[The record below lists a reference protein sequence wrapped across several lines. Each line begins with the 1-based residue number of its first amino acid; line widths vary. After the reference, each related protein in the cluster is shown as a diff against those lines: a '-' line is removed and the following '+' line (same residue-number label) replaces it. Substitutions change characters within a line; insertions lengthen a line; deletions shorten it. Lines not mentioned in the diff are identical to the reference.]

1 MIAFSSILVIFLGI
15 ILTLYFNTTRKDEVL
30 NVHLNSTYDYI
41 IIGAG
46 SAGSVIANR
55 LSEDSGVTV
64 LLIEAGGSEY
74 GNDNIKIPLIGGGL
88 QKSSADWNYQTLPQ
102 KNSHFAMNEHRSYW
116 PRGRVLGGT
125 SCLNTLVYIR
135 GSRHDYN
142 QWAEEGCDGWSYKD
156 VLPYFIK
163 TEDYQMPNEY
173 DSAYHGK
180 GGYMKLTDSTLTP
193 LVEVYRRG
201 AEEIGYKTVDANGED
216 QIGFSYAQASV
227 HNGERCSTASCYLR
241 PILSR
246 PNLHIS
252 IDSFVTKVIIKN
264 KIATGVEMLKSNR
277 KLKISAKREVI
288 VSAGSINSPQILML
302 SGLGPKQ
309 HLQNLKIPV
318 IADLPVGN
326 NLEDHLQYFVKHKI
340 NQSYSLSSESRNMFS
355 SLQYALTRTGPLSG
369 TGLEAN
375 LFGRMINREES
386 LPNYPDYQILFL
398 SVAHDNFFYDYGL
411 QLNLKESVKDLIKT
425 RTSTTEFTSVLIQ
438 QRPKSTGTIRLA
450 SKDPFDYPLI
460 QPNYLDHTYDVKSL
474 IAGIRKIQELAASNP
489 LQEIGATLNRQD
501 FDGICDKAKFD
512 SDEYWECMLRH
523 YAVTC
528 YHPTS
533 TCRMGAKDDP
543 TAVVDTKLRVR
554 GIKGLRVADASVM
567 RHVISGNTNAPTIM
581 IGERAADFIRG
592 KDTVQKFKEQIKHL
606 KL

>member
-1 MIAFSSILVIFLGI
+1 MCLFISV
-15 ILTLYFNTTRKDEVL
+15 
-30 NVHLNSTYDYI
+30 
-41 IIGAG
+41 GAG

-55 LSEDSGVTV
+55 LSEDSDITV
-64 LLIEAGGSEY
+64 LLLEAGGSEY
-74 GNDNIKIPLIGGGL
+74 GNDNIRIPLIGGGL
-88 QKSSADWNYQTLPQ
+88 QKSSADWNYHTLPQ
-102 KNSHFAMNEHRSYW
+102 KNSHFAMNEQRSYW

-173 DSAYHGK
+173 DSAYH
-180 GGYMKLTDSTLTP
+180 
-193 LVEVYRRG
+193 VEVYRRS
-201 AEEIGYKTVDANGED
+201 AEEIGYKTVDANGDD

-227 HNGERCSTASCYLR
+227 YNGERCSTASCYLR
-241 PILSR
+241 PIISR

-264 KIATGVEMLKSNR
+264 KIATGVEMLKDNR
-277 KLKISAKREVI
+277 KLKITARMEVI

-302 SGLGPKQ
+302 SGIGPKQ
-309 HLQNLKIPV
+309 HLQDLKIPV

-340 NQSYSLSSESRNMFS
+340 NQSYSLSSESRNVFS

-375 LFGRMINREES
+375 IFDRMPNRDES

-411 QLNLKESVKDLIKT
+411 QLNLKESDKNSRIYLQVKDLIKT

-438 QRPKSTGTIRLA
+438 QRPKSTGTIRLT

-460 QPNYLDHTYDVKSL
+460 QPNYLEQTYDVQSL
-474 IAGIRKIQELAASNP
+474 IAGIRKIQKLAASNP

-501 FDGICDKAKFD
+501 FDGICDKVKFD

-523 YAVTC
+523 FAVTC

-554 GIKGLRVADASVM
+554 GIKSLRVADASVM

-592 KDTVQKFKEQIKHL
+592 KDTVHKFKEQIKHL

>member
-1 MIAFSSILVIFLGI
+1 MIALSSVLVVFLGI
-15 ILTLYFNTTRKDEVL
+15 VLTLYLNTTKKDEVL
-30 NVHLNSTYDYI
+30 HVQLNSTYDYI

-55 LSEDSGVTV
+55 LSEDSDITV
-64 LLIEAGGSEY
+64 LLLEAGGSEY
-74 GNDNIKIPLIGGGL
+74 GNDNIRIPLIGGGL
-88 QKSSADWNYQTLPQ
+88 QKSSADWNYHTLPQ
-102 KNSHFAMNEHRSYW
+102 KNSHFAMNEQRSYW

-180 GGYMKLTDSTLTP
+180 GGFMKLTDSSLTS
-193 LVEVYRRG
+193 LVEVYRRS
-201 AEEIGYKTVDANGED
+201 AEEIGYRTVDANGED

-227 HNGERCSTASCYLR
+227 YNGERCSTASCYLR
-241 PILSR
+241 PIISR

-252 IDSFVTKVIIKN
+252 IDSFVT
-264 KIATGVEMLKSNR
+264 
-277 KLKISAKREVI
+277 
-288 VSAGSINSPQILML
+288 
-302 SGLGPKQ
+302 
-309 HLQNLKIPV
+309 KIPV

-340 NQSYSLSSESRNMFS
+340 NQSYSLSSESRNVFS

-375 LFGRMINREES
+375 IFGRMPNRDES

-411 QLNLKESVKDLIKT
+411 QLNLKESDKNSRIYLQVKDLIKT

-460 QPNYLDHTYDVKSL
+460 QPNYLDQTYDVQSL
-474 IAGIRKIQELAASNP
+474 IAGIRKIQKLAAANP

-501 FDGICDKAKFD
+501 FDGICDKVKFD

-523 YAVTC
+523 FAVTC

-543 TAVVDTKLRVR
+543 TAVVDTKLRVK